1 MKKLISTLCLLF
13 VITGMVWAD
22 TVTDNDTEKDY
33 RYLIRGVV
41 VDENGQPMPGAAIRV
56 LGSTFGAGT
65 NASGEFVIKLE
76 DTEERTLRI
85 SFMGYEPA
93 TVKAVPAENPS
104 KVVSVRL
111 EPARNQLNEVVVTG
125 SFIEKPLKD
134 VPVLT
139 RVISQKEIK
148 ALNPQ
153 SIETLLQYEL
163 PGLQISYN
171 SMSQLPEITYQ
182 GMDGEYLL
190 FLVDGE
196 RVSGEG
202 ADHNVDFTR
211 FNVDDIERIEVI
223 KGSQSTIYGSN
234 ALGGVVNI
242 ITKNADRPFTG
253 NLNARYAGINGQKY
267 TASVGMK
274 KNRLTSYTSLTWRQK
289 DTYTIGDEEG
299 KTTVTGNA
307 DGSTTEEQG
316 TPRTTTIYGYN
327 VWDFS
332 QKLGY
337 TCNERLSTE
346 VKGSFYRNKR
356 DIIAGHLY
364 QDYFIDYTLSGK
376 VKYLP
381 GEKQQLIVS
390 YVYDNYKKDKDFF
403 ESGNTRTDYRNI
415 TQTPRVDYTATF
427 GQHTVSAGF
436 EANLE
441 YLKHY
446 MLKDSA
452 HVSNQTYALYLQEDW
467 KITDRLNLVAGIR
480 SDYHK
485 KYHLH
490 VTPKISALWRMCDY
504 VTLRAGYSQGFR
516 SPSLKELYQAYDM
529 GGLGMFMLYG
539 NEDLNPE
546 TSNQWSVSAEM
557 TKGPLNVSVSAYH
570 NRFKDKIAL
579 MALNDGTSDMKYF
592 NADKAKTTGVEAI
605 LRYTFGFG
613 LVLTGSYAYVDD
625 HTELNGLNTSYVRPH
640 SVTFN
645 AMYARKFGK
654 IGVNCSLNGQ
664 WASHIDIYNVDLDT
678 NEYTMNSYDARTLC
692 SLNAGVTLPRGIAL
706 NVGIDNL
713 LNYKDK
719 AADSSLQLPQKGLS
733 WVGSVSINL
742 ADMFKL

>member
-65 NASGEFVIKLE
+65 NTSGEFVIKLE
-76 DTEERTLRI
+76 DMEERTLRI

-253 NLNARYAGINGQKY
+253 NLNARYAGINGFGRNEEKP
-267 TASVGMK
+267 
-274 KNRLTSYTSLTWRQK
+274 SYL
-289 DTYTIGDEEG
+289 
-299 KTTVTGNA
+299 
-307 DGSTTEEQG
+307 
-316 TPRTTTIYGYN
+316 IYQSDVAAKGY
-327 VWDFS
+327 
-332 QKLGY
+332 L
-337 TCNERLSTE
+337 
-346 VKGSFYRNKR
+346 
-356 DIIAGHLY
+356 
-364 QDYFIDYTLSGK
+364 
-376 VKYLP
+376 
-381 GEKQQLIVS
+381 
-390 YVYDNYKKDKDFF
+390 
-403 ESGNTRTDYRNI
+403 
-415 TQTPRVDYTATF
+415 
-427 GQHTVSAGF
+427 
-436 EANLE
+436 
-441 YLKHY
+441 HY
-446 MLKDSA
+446 
-452 HVSNQTYALYLQEDW
+452 W
-467 KITDRLNLVAGIR
+467 
-480 SDYHK
+480 
-485 KYHLH
+485 
-490 VTPKISALWRMCDY
+490 
-504 VTLRAGYSQGFR
+504 
-516 SPSLKELYQAYDM
+516 
-529 GGLGMFMLYG
+529 
-539 NEDLNPE
+539 
-546 TSNQWSVSAEM
+546 
-557 TKGPLNVSVSAYH
+557 
-570 NRFKDKIAL
+570 
-579 MALNDGTSDMKYF
+579 
-592 NADKAKTTGVEAI
+592 
-605 LRYTFGFG
+605 
-613 LVLTGSYAYVDD
+613 
-625 HTELNGLNTSYVRPH
+625 
-640 SVTFN
+640 
-645 AMYARKFGK
+645 
-654 IGVNCSLNGQ
+654 
-664 WASHIDIYNVDLDT
+664 
-678 NEYTMNSYDARTLC
+678 
-692 SLNAGVTLPRGIAL
+692 
-706 NVGIDNL
+706 
-713 LNYKDK
+713 
-719 AADSSLQLPQKGLS
+719 
-733 WVGSVSINL
+733 
-742 ADMFKL
+742 